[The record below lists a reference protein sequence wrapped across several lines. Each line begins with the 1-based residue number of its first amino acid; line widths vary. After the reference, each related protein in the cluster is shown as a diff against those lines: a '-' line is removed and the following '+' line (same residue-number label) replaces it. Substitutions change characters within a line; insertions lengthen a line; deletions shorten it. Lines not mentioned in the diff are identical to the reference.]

1 MITLLWYE
9 SHSTVGR
16 IKSVLSTFQ
25 DQIGNGLEMAIRTEF
40 DSVVSLLGCAPV
52 KTVLFEVNAEHLN
65 ARWPSIQSLRSKWPE
80 VKWIA
85 VLNKGH
91 IDGNLILSG
100 FDEFIELEELN
111 ATTLI
116 NRLYRP
122 RTVYE
127 RTEDLGLEGI
137 VDHERIDAISK
148 IISEQPEIRGYEAEA
163 LMCGVHTLE
172 KKKMRQKFEEL
183 FKIAEKRPEFIKQ
196 RLKLCVF
203 GNSEYGCELGWMF
216 SRKFKRKTLII
227 DADRLF
233 PSLDLLL
240 EARKTMTDSFEGYD
254 SYQSTGLNILLD
266 AIRKNNLNSEK
277 IMSACSRIK
286 GSSELYALTGSYN
299 LNDYEYYDKDD
310 FMRLLERLDSC
321 FEVVIILVNAFI
333 YDAFTAV
340 SLLVSD
346 KNLIP
351 VNDGVLALR
360 SAASSAAYVTE
371 RQKIDRLKHQFVAY
385 DTSEHYGLSTEDYE
399 ALTGSRYL
407 GSVPSNAKREKAR
420 KEGKMYGP
428 MMDRS
433 TLEAHEKIIIKLMHE
448 MRG

>member
-1 MITLLWYE
+1 MWYE

-16 IKSVLSTFQ
+16 IKSIMSDLQ
-25 DQIGNGLEMAIRTEF
+25 DQIGGGVEMAIRTEL
-40 DSVVSLLGCAPV
+40 DSVTTLLGCAPV
-52 KTVLFEVNAEHLN
+52 KTVLFEVSSEHLL
-65 ARWPSIQSLRSKWPE
+65 ARWPSIQTLRLKWPE

-85 VLNKGH
+85 LLTLGH
-91 IDGNLILSG
+91 GDGNLILNG
-100 FDEFIELEELN
+100 FDEFIERGELN
-111 ATTLI
+111 AETLI
-116 NRLYRP
+116 DRLYRP

-127 RTEDLGLEGI
+127 RTEALGLEGI
-137 VDHERIDAISK
+137 VDQERIEVISR
-148 IISEQPEIRGYEAEA
+148 IIAEQPEIRGYEAEA
-163 LMCGVHTLE
+163 LMCGIHTSE
-172 KKKMRQKFEEL
+172 KKKLRQKFEEI
-183 FKIAEKRPEFIKQ
+183 FKVTEKRPEFINQ

-203 GNSEYGCELGWMF
+203 GNSEYGCELGWVF
-216 SRKFKRKTLII
+216 SKKFKRKTLIV

-240 EARKTMTDSFEGYD
+240 EARKTVTDSLEGYD

-266 AIRKNNLNSEK
+266 AIRKNSLNSEK

-286 GSSELYALTGSYN
+286 GNSDLYALTGSYN

-310 FMRLLERLDSC
+310 FMRLLERLDTC
-321 FEVVIILVNAFI
+321 FEVVIMLVNAFI

-351 VNDGVLALR
+351 VSDGVLALR

-371 RQKIDRLKHQFVAY
+371 RQKIDRLKHQFIAY
-385 DTSEHYGLSTEDYE
+385 DTDEFFSLSTDDYE

-407 GSVPSNAKREKAR
+407 GRIPSSTKREKAR
-420 KEGKMYGP
+420 KEGKMHGP
-428 MMDRS
+428 IMDRI